1 MYLEVFKLSEKL
13 LNQEYDGIE
22 DIEVIRL
29 RPDIEETIVYTP
41 LEVLENYK
49 EYFEKQIGQK
59 NPCSNQ
65 IVLCGIVTPDKNKA
79 INFMKDKNIIYKK
92 EGRNEIIWF
101 LDNGE
106 KWMWQNWNINHRG
119 YRFYKIAVD
128 KFIEWKLFQLL
139 VVPKCALYCC
149 SFEII

>member
-1 MYLEVFKLSEKL
+1 MPINDQLGQRMKESIEKQD
-13 LNQEYDGIE
+13 LNYI
-22 DIEVIRL
+22 
-29 RPDIEETIVYTP
+29 P

-49 EYFEKQIGQK
+49 KYFDKQIGRK

-65 IVLCGIVTPDKNKA
+65 IVLCGIITTDKNKA
-79 INFMKDKNIIYKK
+79 INFMKDKNIIDKK
-92 EGRNEIIWF
+92 ERRDEIIWF

-106 KWMWQNWNINHRG
+106 KWMWRNWNVNHRG

-128 KFIEWKLFQLL
+128 KVIEWELFKLF
-139 VVPKCALYCC
+139 VIPKCDLYCC